1 MKHPRL
7 RSLLVGGVSLTAV
20 AAIGTVWA
28 TTSVAADARYET
40 ATAITG
46 DVAQSYLAT
55 GAVSRAGVVEAAF
68 GASGTVKKVTV
79 AVGDEV
85 AAGDVLA
92 TLDTTS
98 LKLALLNAETDLA
111 KAKATLY
118 AARHPSSSSAS
129 SGASSSGK
137 AHSSAG
143 SSGSGSAASGGI
155 SSSDAAKLY
164 EAIAAVNV
172 ATLNWSNPDQPTTCD
187 AIYTALVNANEQTS
201 DDNSDSD
208 GTGGDSDSSDSGSS
222 DNDSGNG
229 DSGNGD
235 SSNGDSGST
244 DSGSTDSGDSDSSD
258 SGSNDSDAGSADSGT
273 GSDTGDSGSS
283 SSGDQDSGSGSES
296 SDDSDSSD
304 TGSTADDSSDQATAL
319 ALVVDDITVDD
330 IVACGE
336 ARQALVLA
344 NSVLADYYQ
353 QLLATGT
360 IVTDDEAAAPTG
372 DDAKTTSGSSS
383 TSSKKSSSSS
393 TSTSVSARA
402 VAAAKADVLKAQQ
415 AVTDAET
422 ALANATLVAPVAGTV
437 GLVGLSASGSSSAGT
452 VTIVGEGTAVVSI
465 EVPLATRALLSQG
478 MAATVTPAGSMDSRT
493 GSIGTISILETDGTA
508 GDSPTYTTTVVV
520 DDPDMTLKEGAQAA
534 VEIVTRTSSGVV
546 TVPASAVTPTGTG
559 TGTVQ
564 VVETT
569 SASSAETVTVQTG
582 AVGGGRVEVTSG
594 LTAGQLVVL
603 SDRTLA
609 LPTGNTGQ
617 TQRAISA
624 GSRR

>member
-208 GTGGDSDSSDSGSS
+208 GTGGDSDSSDSGNS
-222 DNDSGNG
+222 DNDSG
-229 DSGNGD
+229 SG
-235 SSNGDSGST
+235 

-304 TGSTADDSSDQATAL
+304 TGSTADDSSDQATVL

>member
-208 GTGGDSDSSDSGSS
+208 GTGDDSDSSDSGNS
-222 DNDSGNG
+222 DN
-229 DSGNGD
+229 
-235 SSNGDSGST
+235 

-437 GLVGLSASGSSSAGT
+437 GLVGLSAGGSSSAGT

-478 MAATVTPAGSMDSRT
+478 MAATVTPAGSMDSLT